1 MGALTG
7 AELREA
13 VASDADV
20 VVWTRE
26 LAAAAAALGGARLH
40 VKLDTGMGRLGT
52 KDVGLARSLLGDGV
66 AGVMTH
72 FATADEPGDELFP
85 EQLERF
91 GEFVE
96 ELRDDHPEAVVHA
109 ANSAATF
116 RDPAAH
122 FDMVRCGVAL
132 YGLDP
137 FQGDPGRA
145 RARACAG
152 ARVLGRRAQ
161 ALRGRGRR
169 RLRAPLARSRAD
181 LGRHRADRVR
191 RWLAARPLERL
202 RTC

>member
-1 MGALTG
+1 
-7 AELREA
+7 
-13 VASDADV
+13 
-20 VVWTRE
+20 
-26 LAAAAAALGGARLH
+26 
-40 VKLDTGMGRLGT
+40 MGRLGT

-137 FQGDPGRA
+137 FQGDPGSVGSSLRWRSSPGSA
-145 RARACAG
+145 RSGASRPGTVPATGAAG
-152 ARVLGRRAQ
+152 ALPGRP
-161 ALRGRGRR
+161 GS
-169 RLRAPLARSRAD
+169 PPCRSGTAMA
-181 LGRHRADRVR
+181 GG
-191 RWLAARPLERL
+191 AASRTA